1 MPTINIGSRLELFVD
16 RYLIDDLR
24 GTSLR
29 LHQPRKLPMADQPFA
44 GGYATV
50 IKDGDLYRAYYR
62 DQLSH
67 HDGSGEDGNPGEIY
81 RYAESLDGHEWT
93 YPELGLH
100 EFEDGGKNNVCLY
113 GATPCTHNLSPF
125 LDTRPGRDASE
136 RMKALAGVYW
146 GGLYM
151 FVSSDGRRWRQAR
164 EEPVIPTEFE
174 EGNGMYMFD
183 SQNVSFWSEAEECYV
198 CYFRTLVTPHGKFRS
213 ISRMTSDDFIHWE
226 NRRDLQPND
235 PGEHLYTSQTHPY
248 FRAPHIYIATPT
260 RFVAERGSSTE
271 ILLMTI
277 RAGADSYDRPF
288 KEAWI
293 RPGLDPERWGNRSN
307 YAALN
312 VVPTGPDEMSLY
324 HASSGHRYVLRT
336 DGFVS
341 VNAGHEGGE
350 MITHPFEYDGSE
362 LVLNCSTAAT
372 GSIRVEI
379 QDGDGAPVAGFEI
392 GDCREIVGDAIEQ
405 TVSWLS
411 GSDVSRLAGQPVRL
425 RFVMRDGDLYS
436 VRFR

>member
-1 MPTINIGSRLELFVD
+1 
-16 RYLIDDLR
+16 
-24 GTSLR
+24 
-29 LHQPRKLPMADQPFA
+29 
-44 GGYATV
+44 
-50 IKDGDLYRAYYR
+50 
-62 DQLSH
+62 
-67 HDGSGEDGNPGEIY
+67 
-81 RYAESLDGHEWT
+81 
-93 YPELGLH
+93 
-100 EFEDGGKNNVCLY
+100 
-113 GATPCTHNLSPF
+113 
-125 LDTRPGRDASE
+125 
-136 RMKALAGVYW
+136 
-146 GGLYM
+146 
-151 FVSSDGRRWRQAR
+151 
-164 EEPVIPTEFE
+164 
-174 EGNGMYMFD
+174 
-183 SQNVSFWSEAEECYV
+183 
-198 CYFRTLVTPHGKFRS
+198 
-213 ISRMTSDDFIHWE
+213 MTSDDFIHWE

-379 QDGDGAPVAGFEI
+379 QDGDGASVAGFEI